1 MGSSFPPGGPS
12 ADFPGDP
19 SQWEPARWAQAWV
32 MPTPPRSA
40 WQRWGR
46 GATLLLVTVCSVFL
60 AGALGFDELPDH
72 SAVLLF
78 NASEGVTLAVALLS
92 ILLAHEMGHY
102 LACRYYGVDATLP
115 HFIPSPWIPVFGLAV
130 WQPLSFVGTFGAFI
144 RIRSP
149 IPSRRALFDI
159 GVAGPL
165 AGFLVCLPVLWLGIR
180 GAAVQPLAADAGG
193 LFFGEP
199 LAFQWVSR
207 LVHGPI
213 PDGRTLVIGRL
224 GEAAWFGL
232 LVTALN
238 LMPIGQLDGG
248 HLTYALLREKARL
261 ISRIG
266 AWVCVALVYF
276 GPSWIVWAILVRV
289 VGRRHP
295 ATLDD
300 EAPVGRARAVVG
312 LLSLVVFVV
321 CFVPNPIVF
330 SWRDVFD
337 EMGLGRLLR

>member
-1 MGSSFPPGGPS
+1 VGSPLPPGGP
-12 ADFPGDP
+12 AAGPPGP
-19 SQWEPARWAQAWV
+19 LEYWQSGRWVQAWLA
-32 MPTPPRSA
+32 PAPPQTA
-40 WQRWGR
+40 WRRWGR
-46 GATLLLVTVCSVFL
+46 SLVLFLVTIGSVFL
-60 AGALGFDELPDH
+60 AGALEPVVLRGHVF
-72 SAVLLF
+72 LLF
-78 NASEGVTLAVALLS
+78 NVREGLALAGGLLS

-102 LACRYYGVDATLP
+102 LACRYYGVEATLP
-115 HFIPSPWIPVFGLAV
+115 HFIPSPWFPAV
-130 WQPLSFVGTFGAFI
+130 GWTFWQPLSLIGTFGAFI

-165 AGFLVCLPVLWLGIR
+165 AGFLVCLPVLWFGIR
-180 GAAVQPLAADAGG
+180 GASVQPLPPDAGG

-213 PDGRTLVIGRL
+213 PDGQTLVIGQL
-224 GEAAWFGL
+224 GLAAWFGL

-261 ISRIG
+261 ISRVG
-266 AWVCVALVYF
+266 SWVCVALVYF

-289 VGRRHP
+289 LGRRHP
-295 ATLDD
+295 PTLDD
-300 EAPVGRARAVVG
+300 EAPVGRGRVVVG
-312 LLSLVVFVV
+312 LVALAVFVL
-321 CFVPNPIVF
+321 CFVPNPVVF
-330 SWRDVFD
+330 SWRDFF
-337 EMGLGRLLR
+337 EAAGINGLLR